1 MRRSYSPNSV
11 DLMKS
16 NPNPDREHDPMKAL
30 TTRNIELAQQVDT
43 LRARV
48 AELEAALGA
57 ALDPLDLY
65 HAYGWQDR
73 NGVRASLRRLLNH

>member
-1 MRRSYSPNSV
+1 MQRYDLTGEYELSMQPNSEGEWV
-11 DLMKS
+11 KWEDHQS
-16 NPNPDREHDPMKAL
+16 
-30 TTRNIELAQQVDT
+30 
-43 LRARV
+43 RV

>member
-1 MRRSYSPNSV
+1 MIPLHCSPMN
-11 DLMKS
+11 DRDAWKTEGIC
-16 NPNPDREHDPMKAL
+16 PDCASAIL
-30 TTRNIELAQQVDT
+30 
-43 LRARV
+43 ARV